1 MRRRGVGVGV
11 VQSSKKKAAAFE
23 RIGNQVEEEQKE
35 YVEQALAS
43 FKVQLEAF
51 ARKHRK

>member
-11 VQSSKKKAAAFE
+11 VQSGKKKAAAFE

-35 YVEQALAS
+35 YVEQTLAR